1 MNKLDRIK
9 LQIKP
14 ILIKNNVSQLSVF
27 GSFARGE
34 EKKNS
39 DIDVLVSF
47 VGEKSLMDLIGL
59 KFDLEKELKR
69 EIDIGTYDAIN
80 PLLKKSIKKDEIKI
94 YG

>member
-9 LQIKP
+9 LRIKP
-14 ILIKNNVSQLSVF
+14 ILIKNNVSRLSIF

-39 DIDVLVSF
+39 DIDMLVKF
-47 VGEKSLMDLIGL
+47 TGQKSLMDLMDL
-59 KFDLEKELKR
+59 KFDLEKELK
-69 EIDIGTYDAIN
+69 IDVDIATYDSIN
-80 PLLKKSIKKDEIKI
+80 PLLEKIIKKDEIKI